1 MGQIYFNPACRNVR
15 SAKGRIPNA
24 SGRIVLEWKLT
35 EDEELA
41 VNIDSNHPL
50 DVLPMFEGCHIAG
63 STFNLGNYVNLL
75 DPDSGGGSA

>member
-1 MGQIYFNPACRNVR
+1 M
-15 SAKGRIPNA
+15 
-24 SGRIVLEWKLT
+24 T

-75 DPDSGGGSA
+75 DPDSGGEEPEKAAEK